1 MAARTKSRDIAPEA
15 EGTALTHGHTNGRTT
30 PRSEGAPEEH
40 PEAAEAHPW
49 ASSAGIF
56 ADDPFWDEMME
67 SIARHRQ
74 EMDAEYQ
81 ETE

>member
-1 MAARTKSRDIAPEA
+1 MAAKTKRQDIVSEA
-15 EGTALTHGHTNGRTT
+15 EGTALTHGHTNGTT
-30 PRSEGAPEEH
+30 TTRSEGAPENH
-40 PEAAEAHPW
+40 LEAPEAHPW

-67 SIARHRQ
+67 SIARHRR

>member
-1 MAARTKSRDIAPEA
+1 MAATTKSQDIVSEA
-15 EGTALTHGHTNGRTT
+15 EGTALTHEYTNGATA
-30 PRSEGAPEEH
+30 PRSEGALENH

-56 ADDPFWDEMME
+56 ADDPFWDEMMD
-67 SIARHRQ
+67 SIARHRR